1 MKLTSVQIENYR
13 GIASLSVPLD
23 PQMTVLFGPNGS
35 GKTSVLTAIAAC
47 GNLSE
52 YRGRVQPVLDEHV
65 GTTASPDVQLF
76 ADDKAWIGAG
86 LHGDGHGNPWWQY
99 VNVDP
104 SCTNFRDRVDALPP
118 CVFYDVD
125 RAVVS
130 SLVGRKVGPQ
140 ADYRVLFEWFKD
152 MEDQELRLQHRKDKD
167 AKIGSLAAVRTAIC
181 LMLEGVSD
189 PHVDYLPNHPVPM
202 LVVKQDAKPDLAFEQ
217 LSDGYKG
224 VIALAADIARRLVGP
239 IDVVAEAVLEREALV
254 LIDEIELHLHPE
266 WQQRVLPD
274 LMRTFPNV
282 QFVVSTHSPQV
293 LTTVRPEQIVELGW
307 QDGHIVA
314 GAAPTPTY
322 GAEAD
327 YVLSAL
333 MNVDKRPP
341 NSFARKFRE
350 YMRLIDDGKGES
362 DKARNLRQTLE
373 ELSSGDLGFLRA
385 DAEIRRQ
392 RMTRGTGES

>member
-1 MKLTSVQIENYR
+1 MARV
-13 GIASLSVPLD
+13 AH
-23 PQMTVLFGPNGS
+23 S
-35 GKTSVLTAIAAC
+35 GNMST
-47 GNLSE
+47 
-52 YRGRVQPVLDEHV
+52 
-65 GTTASPDVQLF
+65 GT
-76 ADDKAWIGAG
+76 
-86 LHGDGHGNPWWQY
+86 LH
-99 VNVDP
+99 
-104 SCTNFRDRVDALPP
+104 
-118 CVFYDVD
+118 
-125 RAVVS
+125 
-130 SLVGRKVGPQ
+130 GRKVGLQ

-152 MEDQELRLQHRKDKD
+152 MEDRELRLQREDKD
-167 AKIGSLAAVRTAIC
+167 VKIGSLAAVRTAIC
-181 LMLEGVSD
+181 RMLEDVSD
-189 PHVDYLPNHPVPM
+189 PHIEYLLNHPVPM

-239 IDVVAEAVLEREALV
+239 IDVVTEAVLERETIV
-254 LIDEIELHLHPE
+254 LIDEIELHLHPA

-274 LMRTFPNV
+274 LMRTFPNA

-341 NSFARKFRE
+341 NSFARKLRE
-350 YMRLIDDGKGES
+350 YMRLIDDGEGES

-373 ELSSGDLGFLRA
+373 ELSPGDLGFLRA